1 MSGRDDDGF
10 VARTKAL
17 LDESEA
23 TLTPEVNQRLVQM
36 RREAVRL
43 AESLDRQGTF
53 SAFRPLVPAGAMT
66 ATLSAVVAFWL
77 LAAAPLPSIYEDESQ
92 QLAAEEMELLE
103 DLEFVAWMIVG
114 IADESV
120 KAHAPEQFTNIGF
133 WLR

>member
-1 MSGRDDDGF
+1 MSGRDDDAF
-10 VARTKAL
+10 VTRSKAL

-23 TLTPEVNQRLVQM
+23 TLTPEVNARLVQM

-43 AESLDRQGTF
+43 AESLDGQGTF

-66 ATLSAVVAFWL
+66 ATLSAVVALWL

-103 DLEFVAWMIVG
+103 DLEFVAWMIVEEG
-114 IADESV
+114 EFDA
-120 KAHAPEQFTNIGF
+120 G
-133 WLR
+133 